1 MELNKKSFRS
11 IAMLVCGAII
21 LHFTLNNFDTLLGA
35 FRTILKILAPF
46 IMGAGI
52 AVFINVPMRAIEF
65 YLSSVFKDKNIS
77 AGLLRGLALILTL
90 ILVLVTV
97 YFVFMTVL
105 PELSKA
111 IIKLAEDFPRLSNQ
125 FMDWLKLFNENNPNN
140 PVYAEAQ
147 KSIEKIAVSISNNLQ
162 SSLSRIFMGSLNI
175 ITSTLNSMVTVFLA
189 FIFSL
194 YLLSMKESLGATNAR
209 ALYAFLDND
218 SADVIVVTLNRMN
231 RVFTKYVGGQ
241 VVEAIIFGSLVFIVM
256 KVFRFPYSTT
266 IPILMTFTALIP
278 YFGGL
283 IGLVIGFVLIAT
295 ESVTT
300 GFYFVVLILIL
311 QQIEGNLIYPRVVG
325 NSVGLPPIWV
335 MVSVTIGGSVMG
347 IVGMLLA
354 VPIASVIY
362 KTLGDFVEY
371 KSIRKVQIET
381 DQLPLVKLNEHMKK
395 SFEDEKIAALEK
407 K

>member
-11 IAMLVCGAII
+11 IAMLVFGAII

-111 IIKLAEDFPRLSNQ
+111 IIKLAEDFPGLSNQ

-147 KSIEKIAVSISNNLQ
+147 KSIEKIAVSISDNLQ

>member
-11 IAMLVCGAII
+11 IAMLVFGAII

-147 KSIEKIAVSISNNLQ
+147 KSLEKIAVSVSDNLQ

>member
-11 IAMLVCGAII
+11 IAMLVFGAII

-111 IIKLAEDFPRLSNQ
+111 IIKLAEDFPGLSNQ

-147 KSIEKIAVSISNNLQ
+147 KSLEKIAVSISDNLQ

>member
-11 IAMLVCGAII
+11 IAMLVFGAII

-111 IIKLAEDFPRLSNQ
+111 IIKLAEDFPGLSNQ

-147 KSIEKIAVSISNNLQ
+147 KSLEKIAVSVSDNLQ

>member
-11 IAMLVCGAII
+11 IAMLVFGAII

-147 KSIEKIAVSISNNLQ
+147 KSIEKIAVSISDNLQ

>member
-1 MELNKKSFRS
+1 
-11 IAMLVCGAII
+11 
-21 LHFTLNNFDTLLGA
+21 
-35 FRTILKILAPF
+35 
-46 IMGAGI
+46 
-52 AVFINVPMRAIEF
+52 
-65 YLSSVFKDKNIS
+65 
-77 AGLLRGLALILTL
+77 
-90 ILVLVTV
+90 
-97 YFVFMTVL
+97 
-105 PELSKA
+105 
-111 IIKLAEDFPRLSNQ
+111 
-125 FMDWLKLFNENNPNN
+125 MDWLKLFNENNPNN

-147 KSIEKIAVSISNNLQ
+147 KSLEKIAVSVSDNLQ

>member
-11 IAMLVCGAII
+11 IAMLVFGAII

-147 KSIEKIAVSISNNLQ
+147 KSLEKIAVSISDNLQ